1 MTVTDR
7 VLCRNPDPAKQGT
20 RIPRWKYDLVRDA
33 IFRGLDSRPDGFPF
47 RDLPT
52 YVGKCLTRDDMLRL
66 GSVSWHTTV
75 VKLDLEARGE
85 IQRVPGSRPQLLRRT
100 LHVER

>member
-1 MTVTDR
+1 MMVDEK

-33 IFRGLDSRPDGFPF
+33 ILSALKTRPKGFPF

-52 YVGKCLTRDDMLRL
+52 QVRKRLTGDDARAVG
-66 GSVSWHTTV
+66 SISWHTTV
-75 VKLDLEARGE
+75 VKLDLEARGTIE
-85 IQRVPGSRPQLLRRT
+85 RIREARPQLLRIRAT
-100 LHVER
+100 GS